1 MRRVLTSE
9 VLSGRRHQWLQG
21 KRAEEADHLVKFVY
35 NQSTDSTKGGVVNVR
50 VVAQHFCGNVMRK
63 IIFGKRFFGNG
74 RADGGPG
81 VEEEEHV
88 NAMFTILS
96 RLYDFSASDYIPFLR
111 GHVDLESR
119 EKILRM
125 ATASV
130 AKYQDPEV
138 DERIKEWTKA
148 TRNEQDDLLD
158 ILIGL
163 KQNDVLQ
170 FYLFKYYESTCIF
183 SNKGSFS
190 CSQELMIASVDNPSN
205 AVEWALAEMINQP
218 ATLERAIEELDRV
231 VGNHRLVQESDLLQ
245 LNYVK
250 SCVREAFR
258 LHPVLPFNVPHVSTV
273 NTTVAGYFIPK
284 GSHILVGRLGLG
296 RNPRVWDEPLRFRPE
311 RHLKEDGSNVVLI
324 DPELKMLSFS
334 TGRRGCPGVN
344 LGSAMAT
351 MLMARLLQGF
361 SWELPPT
368 MSKIELNESAG
379 DLSLAEPLHA
389 KAQPRLAEV
398 VYHHL

>member
-1 MRRVLTSE
+1 MMDEMNTEIMCIRLGNVHLIIPINSPEIAVEFLKKQDAVFSSRPVILSAEITSRGYRTMVITSMGEQWKKMRRVLTSE

-21 KRAEEADHLVKFVY
+21 KRAEEADHLVKFVH

-50 VVAQHFCGNVMRK
+50 VVAQHFCRNVMRK
-63 IIFGKRFFGNG
+63 IIFSKRFFGNG

-119 EKILRM
+119 EKILKM

-130 AKYQDPEV
+130 AKYQDPKV
-138 DERIKEWTKA
+138 DERIREWTKA
-148 TRNEQDDLLD
+148 TRTEQDDLLD

-163 KQNDVLQ
+163 KQND
-170 FYLFKYYESTCIF
+170 
-183 SNKGSFS
+183 GSPLLS
-190 CSQELMIASVDNPSN
+190 PEEMKAQIVELMIASVDNPSN
-205 AVEWALAEMINQP
+205 TVERALAEMINQL

-231 VGNHRLVQESDLLQ
+231 VGNHRLVQESDRSQ

-258 LHPVLPFNVPHVSTV
+258 LYPVLPFNVCLTE
-273 NTTVAGYFIPK
+273 
-284 GSHILVGRLGLG
+284 IL
-296 RNPRVWDEPLRFRPE
+296 D
-311 RHLKEDGSNVVLI
+311 
-324 DPELKMLSFS
+324 
-334 TGRRGCPGVN
+334 
-344 LGSAMAT
+344 
-351 MLMARLLQGF
+351 
-361 SWELPPT
+361 
-368 MSKIELNESAG
+368 LN
-379 DLSLAEPLHA
+379 
-389 KAQPRLAEV
+389 
-398 VYHHL
+398 